1 MMDYEEGICNA
12 RAPYVRAQDTKNDD
26 LDDLFYADALIGRI
40 ISFLAAVGVF
50 CAFLALCFF
59 IGYFK

>member
-1 MMDYEEGICNA
+1 MRRNMTIA
-12 RAPYVRAQDTKNDD
+12 IPAKNDD